1 MQVVTPSCYRL
12 RVCTSVVTTTA
23 ARTKTT
29 TMASAS
35 KDSIALISV
44 RPTIFPNVNS
54 SEGRSRA
61 TNRIGGHYCA
71 LPPPRISNDGHHQRC
86 DDPVCAACRWSVV
99 VTLRVEV
106 EGDAVLD
113 AR

>member
-1 MQVVTPSCYRL
+1 
-12 RVCTSVVTTTA
+12 
-23 ARTKTT
+23 
-29 TMASAS
+29 MASAS

-113 AR
+113 ARRNVQAVAACHHPPIGSKVLWGA